1 MKDLRRDSF
10 PAPRLGDGRTP
21 AAWRLRLH
29 EVIFEADT
37 PAGRAF
43 DIALIVSIILS
54 VLVVILDSIAAIR
67 DAYGVELIAVEWFFT
82 ILFSIEY
89 VLRLLCVS
97 RPVKYASSFFGV
109 IDLMSVLP
117 TYLSILFPGSRYL
130 LIIRV
135 FRVLRIF
142 RILKL
147 IPYISEA
154 DVLRRSLLASRRK
167 ILIFL
172 YTVLTLVVIIGS
184 TMYVIEGTEHGFTS
198 IPVGIYWAI
207 VTMTTVGYGDISPGT
222 PLGQFL
228 ASFVMI
234 LGYGI
239 IAVPTGI
246 VTSEMTRMKTGV
258 TTQVCRECTSEG
270 HDPDALFCKFCGTR
284 L

>member
-135 FRVLRIF
+135 LRVLRIF

-258 TTQVCRECTSEG
+258 TTQVCRECTGEG

>member
-10 PAPRLGDGRTP
+10 PAPRPGNGRTP
-21 AAWRLRLH
+21 AVWRLRLH
-29 EVIFEADT
+29 EIIFEADT

-43 DIALIVSIILS
+43 DIALIVSILLS
-54 VLVVILDSIAAIR
+54 VLAVILDSIAAIR
-67 DAYGVELIAVEWFFT
+67 GAYGGELIAAEWFFT

-89 VLRLLCVS
+89 ALRLLCVG
-97 RPVKYASSFFGV
+97 RPVTYATSFFGV
-109 IDLMSVLP
+109 IDLLSILP
-117 TYLSILFPGSRYL
+117 TYLSILLPGSRYL

-135 FRVLRIF
+135 LRVLRIF

-184 TMYVIEGTEHGFTS
+184 TMYVIEGAEHGFTS

-258 TTQVCRECTSEG
+258 TTQVCRECAGEG

>member
-258 TTQVCRECTSEG
+258 TTQVCRECTGEG